1 MTMNSGGVDEIG
13 RIQNLLTDNGE
24 FENIENDGLQMDDEG
39 VDAFGNV
46 NLLNIR
52 NEGL

>member
-1 MTMNSGGVDEIG
+1 MNAGGVDEIG
-13 RIQNLLTDNGE
+13 RIQSLLTDNGE
-24 FENIENDGLQMDDEG
+24 FENIESDQMDDEG

-46 NLLNIR
+46 SLLNIR